1 MEKTKVPK
9 LLRIAEVARVTGVPP
24 WRLYQ
29 QIAAGK
35 GPPCMRIGKTI
46 WIPEHKLVQW
56 IEEQTQ
62 KANGLNN
69 D

>member
-1 MEKTKVPK
+1 MTTQVPR
-9 LLRIAEVARVTGVPP
+9 LLRIDQVAKLIGVPR

-35 GPPCMRIGKTI
+35 GPAHMRIGKTI

-56 IEEQTQ
+56 IEEQT
-62 KANGLNN
+62 AGHNEEE
-69 D
+69 

>member
-1 MEKTKVPK
+1 MEKTKVK
-9 LLRIAEVARVTGVPP
+9 LLRIDEVAELTGVQP

-35 GPPCMRIGKTI
+35 GPAHMRIGKTI

-56 IEEQTQ
+56 IEEQT
-62 KANGLNN
+62 ASSNEGEE
-69 D
+69 